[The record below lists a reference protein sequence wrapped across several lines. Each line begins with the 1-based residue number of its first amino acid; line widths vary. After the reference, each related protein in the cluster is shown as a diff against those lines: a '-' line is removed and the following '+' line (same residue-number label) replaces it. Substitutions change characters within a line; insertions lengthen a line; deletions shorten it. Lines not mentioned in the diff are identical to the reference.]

1 MLRPCWEEQRFV
13 EFYYHGSCCL
23 VYDVQTGAVSDLGM
37 YGYSV
42 TTTRSIRWYL
52 EAVADNY
59 ANGLTG
65 ECISEIMKFFKKRRI
80 NQNVAQNHR
89 AFLDRNEDVG
99 WVHPS
104 QIKS

>member
-23 VYDVQTGAVSDLGM
+23 VYDTQTGAVSDLGM

-42 TTTRSIRWYL
+42 TTTRAIRWYL

-65 ECISEIMKFFKKRRI
+65 DRIGEIMKHFKKR
-80 NQNVAQNHR
+80 VLSKDVTLNHR
-89 AFLDRNEDVG
+89 QRLDHNEDVG
-99 WVHPS
+99 WVSP
-104 QIKS
+104 